1 MEDYNFWRDLFD
13 TYQSLPPWMQFA
25 WMCGILLAYIA
36 TATIMMLGLSWRPR
50 RRRRRRR
57 GPRTEPDVDRHP
69 ASEPVHPLPS
79 HLPPGAYAMIIGED
93 GVQRIEHL
101 PTRPALNETKTD

>member
-25 WMCGILLAYIA
+25 WMCGILLAYVA
-36 TATIMMLGLSWRPR
+36 TATIVMFGLTWR
-50 RRRRRRR
+50 RRRERR
-57 GPRTEPDVDRHP
+57 PRTEADVDRHP
-69 ASEPVHPLPS
+69 ASAPVHPLPS
-79 HLPPGAYAMIIGED
+79 KLPPGAYAMIVGED

-101 PTRPALNETKTD
+101 PTRPALGEPKTD